1 MKLRW
6 SERSVNDLI
15 AIQRYISQDN
25 PQTAK
30 KWLAKLRQRAKSTT
44 ETPLLGRIVPEFN
57 QADIREV
64 FQGNYLPLK
73 RVYPTELILPFKT
86 KENDHF
92 IGNNT

>member
-30 KWLAKLRQRAKSTT
+30 KWIAKLRQRAKSTT

-64 FQGNYLPLK
+64 FQGNY
-73 RVYPTELILPFKT
+73 RIVYKVKVDEILILTLF
-86 KENDHF
+86 EGHQLLNLQ
-92 IGNNT
+92 

>member
-15 AIQRYISQDN
+15 AIQRYNAQDN

-30 KWLAKLRQRAKSTT
+30 KWVAKLRQRARRAA

-57 QADIREV
+57 QQDIKHLARS
-64 FQGNYLPLK
+64 FLNQM
-73 RVYPTELILPFKT
+73 
-86 KENDHF
+86 
-92 IGNNT
+92 